1 MVFPDCSKGIYRPF
15 RISTREKRELIQ
27 RLAENGVQGI
37 DDFLTQ
43 ARKEGAVAER
53 MGEIRSRIS
62 QQIERSLSD
71 RRKWVDDSIRELME
85 KGQMGSGVADDGIF
99 EDDTSFRR
107 YSSDEIRGEILASE
121 LIMELER
128 AEGTRDYVKKP
139 SLLRRFF
146 MWLKRLLVRSI
157 FFIRRSFFRFRKLFS
172 RKKGDKGGRK
182 DEGASRRGAISL
194 PFPSIARDLD
204 VWERRLGDRLD
215 RDRSLQNAVDR
226 RISESTG
233 YDSGLIELGKA
244 ADPKW
249 YKQEAGRVLRKE
261 VADLSL
267 GRSDELARQR
277 EERISRIAER
287 RAEDRRVRDEIM
299 RREKAFEKEAEGSEK
314 LKEKLSVDEMRS
326 ELLKTLSNMGFIQ
339 NKGELED
346 GGPMRWEITE
356 GLIRRF
362 SELIYGELME
372 AREGRKDLHG
382 HQISDAGVYEKGR
395 LRTVHEEPRMDILA
409 TLVNARTRHPD
420 YRHIEDQDIVVNR
433 EVTTSDLHAVLLI
446 DISGSMDENNR
457 LEAAKRSVLALS
469 HAIKRENPR
478 NRVDIIAVSTRPR
491 VVTLKEVMSME
502 PRGFTNIQESM
513 ALARSLFDASR
524 SERHLLFLIT
534 DGLPEAYLSRAGK
547 PVAGDLETSMELALV
562 EVRELGRYRE
572 LNFTIFLLEAEDVTF
587 VDAARKI
594 ANAGSGKVVIVDPAR
609 LGREVLGSF
618 TAEGTVLG
626 GV

>member
-1 MVFPDCSKGIYRPF
+1 MVFPDCSKGVYRPF

-27 RLAENGVQGI
+27 RLAENGIQGI
-37 DDFLTQ
+37 DDFLAQ
-43 ARKEGAVAER
+43 ARKQGAVAER
-53 MGEIRSRIS
+53 MDEIRSRIS
-62 QQIERSLSD
+62 RQIERSLLD
-71 RRKWVDDSIRELME
+71 RKRWVDDSIRELIE
-85 KGQMGSGVADDGIF
+85 RGRMGSGMVDDGTF

-107 YSSDEIRGEILASE
+107 FSSDEIRGEILASE

-128 AEGTRDYVKKP
+128 GEGTRDYVEKP

-146 MWLKRLLVRSI
+146 SWLKRLLARVLFI
-157 FFIRRSFFRFRKLFS
+157 IRRSFFRFKGWFS
-172 RKKGDKGGRK
+172 RKKGDKGERRDGGGPRK
-182 DEGASRRGAISL
+182 GAISL
-194 PFPSIARDLD
+194 PFPSIGKDLD
-204 VWERRLGDRLD
+204 IWERRLEERLD
-215 RDRSLQNAVDR
+215 RDRSLQNAVNK

-233 YDSGLIELGKA
+233 YDSGLIKLGAA

-249 YKQEAGRVLRKE
+249 YKQEAGRVLREE
-261 VADLSL
+261 VEGRSL
-267 GRSDELARQR
+267 RRSDELARER
-277 EERISRIAER
+277 EKRIKRIEERRV
-287 RAEDRRVRDEIM
+287 EDRRVRDEIM
-299 RREKAFEKEAEGSEK
+299 RREKAFEREVEDSDR

-339 NKGELED
+339 NKGEL
-346 GGPMRWEITE
+346 GGAGPMGWEITE

-362 SELIYGELME
+362 SELIYGELMG
-372 AREGRKDLHG
+372 AREGRKDLRG

-395 LRTVHEEPRMDILA
+395 LRTVHEETRMDIL
-409 TLVNARTRHPD
+409 TSLVNARIRHPN
-420 YRHIEDQDIVVNR
+420 YRDIEDQDIVVYR

-469 HAIKRENPR
+469 HAIKREDPR

-491 VVTLKEVMSME
+491 VVTLREVMSME
-502 PRGFTNIQESM
+502 PRGFTNIQESLAM
-513 ALARSLFDASR
+513 ARSLFDTSR

-547 PVAGDLETSMELALV
+547 PVAGDLELSMELALV
-562 EVRELGRYRE
+562 EVKELGRYRE
-572 LNFTIFLLEAEDVTF
+572 LNFTIFLLEAEDDTF
-587 VDAARKI
+587 VDAARKM
-594 ANAGSGKVVIVDPAR
+594 ARAGSGKVVIVDPAR

-618 TAEGTVLG
+618 SAEGTVLG

>member
-15 RISTREKRELIQ
+15 RISTREKRELIR

-53 MGEIRSRIS
+53 MDKIRSRIS
-62 QQIERSLSD
+62 RQIERSLSD
-71 RRKWVDDSIRELME
+71 RRRWVDDSIKELIE
-85 KGQMGSGVADDGIF
+85 KGRMGSGMVDDGIF

-107 YSSDEIRGEILASE
+107 FSSDEIRGEILASE

-128 AEGTRDYVKKP
+128 GEGTRDYVEKL
-139 SLLRRFF
+139 SLLRRFL
-146 MWLKRLLVRSI
+146 MWLKRLLARAI
-157 FFIRRSFFRFRKLFS
+157 FFIRRSFFRLRKLFS
-172 RKKGDKGGRK
+172 VKKGDKGGRK
-182 DEGASRRGAISL
+182 DGGVSRKGAISL
-194 PFPSIARDLD
+194 PFPSIAKDLD
-204 VWERRLGDRLD
+204 VWERRLEERLD
-215 RDRSLQNAVDR
+215 RDRSLQNAVNQ
-226 RISESTG
+226 RISDSTG
-233 YDSGLIELGKA
+233 YDSGLIKLGAA

-249 YKQEAGRVLRKE
+249 YKQEAGRVLREE
-261 VADLSL
+261 VVGRSL
-267 GRSDELARQR
+267 RRSDELARER
-277 EERISRIAER
+277 EERIRRIAER

-299 RREKAFEKEAEGSEK
+299 NREKAFEQEVEGSKK

-339 NKGELED
+339 NKGELGN
-346 GGPMRWEITE
+346 GGAMGWEITE

-395 LRTVHEEPRMDILA
+395 LRTVHEETRMDIL
-409 TLVNARTRHPD
+409 TSLVNARTRHPNHRD
-420 YRHIEDQDIVVNR
+420 IEDQDIVVYR

-446 DISGSMDENNR
+446 DISGSMEENNR

-469 HAIKRENPR
+469 HAVKREDPR

-491 VVTLKEVMSME
+491 VATLREVMSME
-502 PRGFTNIQESM
+502 PRGFTNIQESI

-547 PVAGDLETSMELALV
+547 PVAGDLEVSMELALV
-562 EVRELGRYRE
+562 EVKELRRYRE
-572 LNFTIFLLEAEDVTF
+572 LNFTIFLLEAEDDTF

-594 ANAGSGKVVIVDPAR
+594 ARAGSGKVVVVDPVR

-618 TAEGTVLG
+618 SAEGCVLG